1 MNVNLSDIIEAIEF
15 TDDMTHSFL
24 DKVTGKIVT
33 VNEFGMTSK
42 EQEAVYD
49 MLDEHG
55 FYRLPDQYELNGYN
69 TMEKFIE
76 TLPSPARDRL
86 EIAISDRGAFR
97 RFKDEIRRLGVEK
110 AWYQYEADENRRK
123 AIEWCED
130 NEIEIIDNVIS

>member
-1 MNVNLSDIIEAIEF
+1 MKVNLSDIIEAIEF

-130 NEIEIIDNVIS
+130 NGIKIIDNVIS

>member
-1 MNVNLSDIIEAIEF
+1 MKINLSEIIEAIEF
-15 TDDMTHSFL
+15 TNDMTHSFL
-24 DKVTGKIVT
+24 DKVTGEIVT

-123 AIEWCED
+123 AIEWCKE
-130 NEIEIIDNVIS
+130 NGIEIIDNVIP

>member
-1 MNVNLSDIIEAIEF
+1 MKINLSDIIEVIEF

-24 DKVTGKIVT
+24 DKVSGKIVT

-55 FYRLPDQYELNGYN
+55 FYRLPDQYELNGYR
-69 TMEKFIE
+69 TMAEFIE
-76 TLPSPARDRL
+76 TLSSPARDRL
-86 EIAISDRGAFR
+86 EIAISGRGAFR

-123 AIEWCED
+123 AIEWCKDNGIEIMD
-130 NEIEIIDNVIS
+130 NEIP

>member
-69 TMEKFIE
+69 TMEEFIE
-76 TLPSPARDRL
+76 TLPSPTRDRL
-86 EIAISDRGAFR
+86 EIAISGHGAFR

-110 AWYQYEADENRRK
+110 AWYQYEADDNKRK
-123 AIEWCED
+123 AIEWCKDNGIEIMD
-130 NEIEIIDNVIS
+130 NEIP